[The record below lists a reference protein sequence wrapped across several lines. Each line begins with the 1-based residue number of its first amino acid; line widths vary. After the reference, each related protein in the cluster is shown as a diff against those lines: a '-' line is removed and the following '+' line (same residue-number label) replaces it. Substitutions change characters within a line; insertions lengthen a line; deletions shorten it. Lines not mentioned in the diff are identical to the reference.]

1 VELEKITKQDEP
13 NNVNKMNL
21 ESPKV
26 SVQKSSNEM
35 FEFLANVENFEK
47 IMPEDIDKF
56 EAKED
61 SFLFALKGMP
71 PIKLKLNELVPSSK
85 VVLGSTNDKIPFTLT
100 GNITETGDNTS
111 DVQLV
116 FDGKFNMMMAMMVKA
131 PLKKF
136 INTLSENIEKL

>member
-1 VELEKITKQDEP
+1 VELGENYKNYNQTIH
-13 NNVNKMNL
+13 KMNL

-35 FEFLANVENFEK
+35 FEFLAKVENFEK

-116 FDGKFNMMMAMMVKA
+116 FNGKFNMMMAMMVKA